1 MLPFTLSI
9 CGLDELNGFLNTGV
23 THVISILDPDYPVP
37 DGLAKIASENRIV
50 FRFDDATVPGAGR
63 IHPASTDIGKLV
75 EWSRS
80 LTDSQVKHLLV
91 HCHAGI
97 SRSTAAA
104 AIIVADKNPGRE
116 TEIFK
121 MIDRIRPRNWPNSMM
136 IDLAD
141 QLLGCGG
148 AFNAA
153 LQSHHARIATRDP
166 DLAEIIRRH
175 GRAHEI
181 PDDI

>member
-9 CGLDELNGFLNTGV
+9 CGLDELSGFLNADV
-23 THVISILDPDYPVP
+23 THVISILDPDHPTP
-37 DGLAKIASENRIV
+37 DGLADISSEDRII

-63 IHPASTDIGKLV
+63 IHPASSDIGKLLD
-75 EWSRS
+75 WSRS
-80 LTDSQVKHLLV
+80 LTDVRVKHLLV

-104 AIIVADKNPGRE
+104 AIILAEKNPGRE
-116 TEIFK
+116 TEVFE

-136 IDLAD
+136 VSLAD

-148 AFNAA
+148 ALNAA
-153 LQSHHARIATRDP
+153 LRAQHARIATRDP

-181 PDDI
+181 PGDL

>member
-9 CGLDELNGFLNTGV
+9 CGLDELSGFLNSDV
-23 THVISILDPDYPVP
+23 THVVSILDPDYPAP
-37 DGLAKIASENRIV
+37 DGLAKILPENRIV
-50 FRFDDATVPGAGR
+50 FRFDDATLPQIGR
-63 IHPASTDIGKLV
+63 IHPASADIEELV
-75 EWSRS
+75 KWSRNLS
-80 LTDSQVKHLLV
+80 NTEVDHLLI
-91 HCHAGI
+91 HCHAGV

-104 AIIVADKNPGRE
+104 AIILAEKNPGRE
-116 TEIFK
+116 AQIFE

-136 IDLAD
+136 ISLAD

-148 AFNAA
+148 ALNAA
-153 LQSHHARIATRDP
+153 LRSHHARIATRNP

-181 PDDI
+181 PDDL